1 MALVLNDEQSML
13 KEAAQGFLAE
23 NAPVAHLRALR
34 DSRDPNG
41 FSRDLWREFAQ
52 MGFTGVLAPEA
63 YGGSGLGYVEAGVV
77 MEEIGRNLTPLPFLS
92 TALNTVTALVRGGSE
107 AQKSEHLPRIV
118 AGELLGALAVDEG
131 PKHRP
136 EGVSLRAERSG
147 NGFRLD
153 GAKTF
158 VIDGH
163 VADLIVVAA
172 RTGGAPG
179 ERQGLTLFLVDAKAQ
194 GLTAERT
201 VMVDS
206 HNAARLNFQGVEVDA
221 DAVLGEVDGGWGLLE
236 GVLNVGRAAVAA
248 EMTGAADE
256 AFGRTVSY
264 LKDRKQF
271 GRAIGEFQAL
281 QHRAAHLYTEI
292 EIAKAVVL
300 KAAQLLDEDFDQ
312 AGTIVSVAKA
322 KAGMAATL
330 AVQEG
335 VQMHGGIGMTDE
347 FEIGFFMKRIRVAQE
362 LFGDSNFHADRLAR
376 LNGY

>member
-1 MALVLNDEQSML
+1 
-13 KEAAQGFLAE
+13 
-23 NAPVAHLRALR
+23 
-34 DSRDPNG
+34 
-41 FSRDLWREFAQ
+41 
-52 MGFTGVLAPEA
+52 
-63 YGGSGLGYVEAGVV
+63 
-77 MEEIGRNLTPLPFLS
+77 
-92 TALNTVTALVRGGSE
+92 
-107 AQKSEHLPRIV
+107 
-118 AGELLGALAVDEG
+118 
-131 PKHRP
+131 
-136 EGVSLRAERSG
+136 
-147 NGFRLD
+147 
-153 GAKTF
+153 
-158 VIDGH
+158 
-163 VADLIVVAA
+163 
-172 RTGGAPG
+172 
-179 ERQGLTLFLVDAKAQ
+179 
-194 GLTAERT
+194 
-201 VMVDS
+201 
-206 HNAARLNFQGVEVDA
+206 
-221 DAVLGEVDGGWGLLE
+221 LLE

-300 KAAQLLDEDFDQ
+300 KAAQMLDEDFDQ

>member
-1 MALVLNDEQSML
+1 LVLNDEQSML

-77 MEEIGRNLTPLPFLS
+77 MEEIGRNLTPSPFLS

-163 VADLIVVAA
+163 AADLIVVAA

-300 KAAQLLDEDFDQ
+300 KAAQMLDEDFDQ